1 MKGCSYRKDGEC
13 PSFRI
18 SVVDAVFDIGKL
30 SFTEQAPVAVMM
42 QITYIQTTGNSKTE
56 GCRVRQKSKWS
67 TRGGEFIQ
75 IVVWKGKYTGYLNF
89 VK

>member
-1 MKGCSYRKDGEC
+1 MVKGAASQVLQVPPLKSGVYLGY
-13 PSFRI
+13 
-18 SVVDAVFDIGKL
+18 SVCFD
-30 SFTEQAPVAVMM
+30 VYVMM